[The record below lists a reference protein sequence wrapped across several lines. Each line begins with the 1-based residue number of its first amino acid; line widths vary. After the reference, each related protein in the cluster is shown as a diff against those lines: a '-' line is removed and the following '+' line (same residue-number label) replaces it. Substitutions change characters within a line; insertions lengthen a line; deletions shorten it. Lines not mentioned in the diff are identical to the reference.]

1 MSAQQSLQ
9 NLCSNYPLPNNLR
22 LNDPIPAQYYPLWE
36 GMTWFCLYHNVP
48 EDERT
53 WDGERSWELIKRDDP
68 LANLA
73 EALGEDDDDDDED
86 DDEDDNHE
94 EERCLIE
101 NAMDAI
107 DEFSGNW
114 SDDEMVNACESLGI
128 ETVDAQE

>member
-22 LNDPIPAQYYPLWE
+22 LNDPIPAQYHPLWE
-36 GMTWFCLYHNVP
+36 GMTWFCLYHNAS

-53 WDGERSWELIKRDDP
+53 WDGERSWALIKRDDP